1 MIRVQVP
8 KIAIQVGDDSD
19 EHHNETSSKMA
30 VKNIDFANKT
40 IDLESVTRNNKI
52 RGLNS
57 TKKYD
62 LIEASQSTIK
72 HKNNTKIDFTQNLK
86 NIYASRKIKS
96 VAEHDKAERMKI
108 NMTGLLSAEE
118 IEGVKSMRRPHSYD
132 KEINKPEESQPA
144 QTERKKKSSS
154 LSKKEGE
161 RRKRSVTSNSTGLK
175 LDGLQMLPNPFKKSG
190 EEDDTF

>member
-1 MIRVQVP
+1 MCSPIMIRVQVP

-52 RGLNS
+52 PGLNS

-72 HKNNTKIDFTQNLK
+72 HKNNTKIDFT
-86 NIYASRKIKS
+86 
-96 VAEHDKAERMKI
+96 
-108 NMTGLLSAEE
+108 
-118 IEGVKSMRRPHSYD
+118 
-132 KEINKPEESQPA
+132 
-144 QTERKKKSSS
+144 
-154 LSKKEGE
+154 
-161 RRKRSVTSNSTGLK
+161 
-175 LDGLQMLPNPFKKSG
+175 
-190 EEDDTF
+190 

>member
-1 MIRVQVP
+1 M
-8 KIAIQVGDDSD
+8 
-19 EHHNETSSKMA
+19 
-30 VKNIDFANKT
+30 
-40 IDLESVTRNNKI
+40 
-52 RGLNS
+52 
-57 TKKYD
+57 
-62 LIEASQSTIK
+62 
-72 HKNNTKIDFTQNLK
+72 K